1 MQESELLY
9 SRELPGGGH
18 VTIERTPPEGTA
30 VFARIAVER
39 RGDRIRRDGHEPPV
53 IAEATGAT
61 AADVFRQL
69 YEIASDNVAIARGL
83 IQWQARRR

>member
-1 MQESELLY
+1 MWESELLY

-18 VTIERTPPEGTA
+18 VTIERRPPEGTQ
-30 VFARIAVER
+30 VSARVAVER
-39 RGDRIRRDGHEPPV
+39 RGDPVRRDGHEPPV
-53 IAEATGAT
+53 IAEAASAT
-61 AADVFRQL
+61 AADVFREL